1 MALRCVERAF
11 RKTLILKTVTFT
23 STVPIS
29 IARTMD
35 SLKITLKDL
44 TLLSRDRRALVILVA
59 MPMVIIA
66 IVGSSTGR
74 LRANREQSRQGL
86 TVEVADFDQT
96 ETSRRLAGFLAAYEN
111 VMVRRTEVAPE
122 NTEQLAELQTERPS
136 GDADVRLVI
145 GPTFEATLREL
156 SPTDLTSPE
165 QTTPEQGLE
174 SIKLSLSFNESAADP
189 MMEGLAKML
198 IKLSMQKAL
207 LPIIAL
213 KVPMFRGAAN
223 RAKNIPEPW
232 ENTTAAKSITSDA
245 GNRVYQFFIP
255 SYTVLFVFFLVNI
268 MGRSFLDERDMG
280 TLRRLRIS
288 PISATSILIGKTLPF
303 MVLSLVQTSILMIS
317 GKLLF
322 GMSWGPQPWLL
333 IPIMLCTSAAA
344 TSLGLMF
351 STLAK
356 TESQVSSF
364 GNLILLSSAGIS
376 GCLVPRAWM
385 PPLTQKVSLM
395 TPHAWALDAY
405 SEVLTKELPSLRVIG
420 LSCGALLGFS
430 LLFFLVGQYRFRRD

>member
-1 MALRCVERAF
+1 
-11 RKTLILKTVTFT
+11 
-23 STVPIS
+23 
-29 IARTMD
+29 MD
-35 SLKITLKDL
+35 ALKITLKDL

-86 TVEVADFDQT
+86 TIEVADFDQS
-96 ETSRRLAGFLAAYEN
+96 ESSKRLAGFLASHEN
-111 VMVRRTEVAPE
+111 VMIRQASVALENKAAQMTEFQA
-122 NTEQLAELQTERPS
+122 ERPT
-136 GDADVRLVI
+136 GEADVRLVI
-145 GPTFEATLREL
+145 GPEFDSTMRAL
-156 SPTDLTSPE
+156 SPTELTSPE
-165 QTTPEQGLE
+165 QSTREKGFAG
-174 SIKLSLSFNESAADP
+174 IKLSLSFNETAADP

-198 IKLSMQKAL
+198 VKLSLQNAI
-207 LPIIAL
+207 LPIIAE

-232 ENTTAAKSITSDA
+232 ENTAAAKAATSET

-288 PISATSILIGKTLPF
+288 PISPTSILMGKTLPF
-303 MVLSLVQTSILMIS
+303 MVLSLVQTSILMVS

-322 GMSWGPQPWLL
+322 GMSWGPEPFLL
-333 IPIMLCTSAAA
+333 VPIMLCTSAAA

-385 PPLTQKVSLM
+385 PPLSQKISLF

-405 SEVLTKELPSLRVIG
+405 SEVLTKETPAFATIAQ
-420 LSCGALLGFS
+420 SCGMLLAFS
-430 LLFFLVGQYRFRRD
+430 TVFFLIGQYRFRRDD

>member
-1 MALRCVERAF
+1 
-11 RKTLILKTVTFT
+11 
-23 STVPIS
+23 
-29 IARTMD
+29 MD
-35 SLKITLKDL
+35 ALKITLKDL

-74 LRANREQSRQGL
+74 LRANREQNRLGL

-96 ETSRRLAGFLAAYEN
+96 ETSKRLTGFLASYES
-111 VMVRRTEVAPE
+111 VSVRSISGLSKQDALL
-122 NTEQLAELQTERPS
+122 LAKLQMEKPLA
-136 GDADVRLVI
+136 DIDVRLVV
-145 GPTFEATLREL
+145 GPKFESIMGDL
-156 SPTDLTSPE
+156 SPTDMTSSD
-165 QTTPEQGLE
+165 E
-174 SIKLSLSFNESAADP
+174 STKEKGFAAIDIALVFNETAADP
-189 MMEGLAKML
+189 MMEGLSKML
-198 IKLSMQKAL
+198 VKSALQKAM
-207 LPIIAL
+207 LPMVATKIPI
-213 KVPMFRGAAN
+213 FRGAAN
-223 RAKNIPEPW
+223 RSKTIPEPW
-232 ENTTAAKSITSDA
+232 ANTAAAKSSSVDS

-288 PISATSILIGKTLPF
+288 PISPTAILVGKTLPF
-303 MVLSLVQTSILMIS
+303 MVLSLVQTTILMVS
-317 GKLLF
+317 GRLLF
-322 GMSWGPQPWLL
+322 GMSWGPQPLLL

-344 TSLGLMF
+344 TSLGLLF

-385 PPLTQKVSLM
+385 PPMSQKISLL

-405 SEVLTKELPSLRVIG
+405 SELLTKASPHLATIVQSCGVLLCFSTVFFVIG
-420 LSCGALLGFS
+420 LLRFS
-430 LLFFLVGQYRFRRD
+430 QDR

>member
-1 MALRCVERAF
+1 MDAF
-11 RKTLILKTVTFT
+11 
-23 STVPIS
+23 
-29 IARTMD
+29 
-35 SLKITLKDL
+35 KITLKDL

-86 TVEVADFDQT
+86 KMEVADFDNSNSST
-96 ETSRRLAGFLAAYEN
+96 RLAGFLASYEN
-111 VMVRRTEVAPE
+111 VIVKKTELSAE
-122 NTEQLAELQTERPS
+122 AESTQLARLQAERPS
-136 GDADVRLVI
+136 GEIDVRLVI
-145 GPTFEATLREL
+145 EPGFEAAMREL
-156 SPTDLTSPE
+156 SPTDLTSPDHSSRE
-165 QTTPEQGLE
+165 NGLAK
-174 SIKLSLSFNESAADP
+174 IHLGLKFNETAADP

-198 IKLSMQKAL
+198 VKSSLQSAI
-207 LPIIAL
+207 LPIIAEKIPVL
-213 KVPMFRGAAN
+213 RGAAN
-223 RAKNIPEPW
+223 RSKKIPEPW
-232 ENTTAAKSITSDA
+232 LSTAAAQETKSDS

-288 PISATSILIGKTLPF
+288 PISPTSILMGKTLPF
-303 MVLSLVQTSILMIS
+303 MILSLIQTTILMVS
-317 GKLLF
+317 GKILF

-333 IPIMLCTSAAA
+333 LPIMLCTSTAA

-385 PPLTQKVSLM
+385 PPLTQKISLF

-405 SEVLTKELPSLRVIG
+405 SEVLTKDLPRLATIG
-420 LSCGALLGFS
+420 QSCGALLLFS
-430 LLFFLVGQYRFRRD
+430 SVFFLVGRYRFRNEA